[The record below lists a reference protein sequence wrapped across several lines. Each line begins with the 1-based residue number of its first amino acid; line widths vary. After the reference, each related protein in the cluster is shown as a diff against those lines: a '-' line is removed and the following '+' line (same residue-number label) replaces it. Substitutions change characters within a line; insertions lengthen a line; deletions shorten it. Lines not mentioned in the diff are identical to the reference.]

1 MKTGMRLDDGM
12 RDFLK
17 YLAIALCPAI
27 VTYLTASCTAGLVIG
42 HNQRQHQEN
51 NITTRV
57 DSARVAPTITTSPQP
72 QERNHFSDGGH
83 WKPLFAKDKLSN
95 Y

>member
-12 RDFLK
+12 RDFLR
-17 YLAIALCPAI
+17 YLAVALCSAI
-27 VTYLTASCTAGLVIG
+27 VTYLT
-42 HNQRQHQEN
+42 
-51 NITTRV
+51 
-57 DSARVAPTITTSPQP
+57 TSPQP
-72 QERNHFSDGGH
+72 QDRNRFSDDGH